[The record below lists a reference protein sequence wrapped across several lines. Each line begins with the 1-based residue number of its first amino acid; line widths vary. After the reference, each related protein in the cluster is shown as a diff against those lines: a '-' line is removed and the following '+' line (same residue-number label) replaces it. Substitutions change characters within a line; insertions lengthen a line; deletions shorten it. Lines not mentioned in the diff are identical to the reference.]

1 LLLEAI
7 TAADREVYNRKQKV
21 AEEKWKV
28 VAEYLKA
35 SKPTTNYSQNACRN
49 RFEALENDTATIPPE
64 LADFPEKCPV
74 QRATAEETY
83 ASGSGGARR
92 QRNIPTFEGNFGTG
106 DDNHATVLPKR
117 GIGNSK
123 AAANGHGKARTA
135 RLYPSTSL
143 KNANFYSMH
152 NDIISSD
159 NDSGDY
165 EEKSDVSVKLS
176 PDVESPRNK
185 DGRKSRLARAAVS
198 TIPTPVV
205 STHGRI
211 RGEMGASTTSQH
223 NINITSNVGAAKAH
237 PKGVTLFPHAAG
249 GKFNNSP

>member
-1 LLLEAI
+1 M
-7 TAADREVYNRKQKV
+7 YNRKQKV

-64 LADFPEKCPV
+64 LADFPEKCRV

-92 QRNIPTFEGNFGTG
+92 QRNIPTFEGNVDSG
-106 DDNHATVLPKR
+106 DDYHGTDLPKR

-123 AAANGHGKARTA
+123 TAANGHGKARTA
-135 RLYPSTSL
+135 RLFPITSL
-143 KNANFYSMH
+143 RDANIHSMH
-152 NDIISSD
+152 EDMVSSD
-159 NDSGDY
+159 NDSGDD
-165 EEKSDVSVKLS
+165 EGKSDVSVKLS

-185 DGRKSRLARAAVS
+185 DGRKSRLAKAAVS

-211 RGEMGASTTSQH
+211 RGEMGASATSQH
-223 NINITSNVGAAKAH
+223 NMNITSDVGAAKAH
-237 PKGVTLFPHAAG
+237 PKGVTLFPHAAR
-249 GKFNNSP
+249 GKFNSSP